1 MSFRIRYTFALLIC
15 FSFFV
20 SCKKS
25 TQVENKSEIE
35 ISQSKEDTDRVQ
47 SYSKF
52 AFTKEIHTFGA
63 ISEGEIGI
71 CEFYFRNIGNT
82 NLIIKSIESS
92 CGCTVVKWKKKPIKV
107 GEESKITVE
116 FNSKGRYGK
125 QYKVLTIFA
134 NTKRKVKEL
143 KITATI
149 E

>member
-1 MSFRIRYTFALLIC
+1 MPFLSKYVFVLLIC
-15 FSFFV
+15 FSSFL
-20 SCKKS
+20 SCKQA
-25 TQVENKSEIE
+25 TRVENKSGTEIVKDKDKSE
-35 ISQSKEDTDRVQ
+35 GEQ

-52 AFTKEIHTFGA
+52 AFTKEIHKFGE

-71 CEFYFRNIGNT
+71 CEFYFRNVGNT
-82 NLIIKSIESS
+82 NLIIQSIESS
-92 CGCTVVKWKKKPIKV
+92 CGCTAVKWKKKPIKV

-116 FNSKGRYGK
+116 FNSKGRHGK

-149 E
+149 K

>member
-1 MSFRIRYTFALLIC
+1 MSFRILYTFVLLIC
-15 FSFFV
+15 FSFLI

-25 TQVENKSEIE
+25 TQNGNKSETE
-35 ISQSKEDTDRVQ
+35 ITQNKEKTNREQ

-52 AFTKEIHTFGA
+52 AFTKEMHKFGE

-71 CEFYFRNIGNT
+71 CEFYFRNVGNT

-116 FNSKGRYGK
+116 FNSKGRHGK

-143 KITATI
+143 IITATVK
-149 E
+149 